1 MPRALVIVPT
11 YNERE
16 NLEGIVRRVLEAH
29 ERIDV
34 LVVDD
39 ASPDGT
45 GEAAE
50 AIAAREPRARVLRR
64 PAKLGLGTAYIAG
77 FRVAIAEGYDSV
89 FEFDA
94 DGSHP
99 PERLPEMLRR
109 LDEGA
114 TLVVGTRWMPG
125 GRTENWPLRR
135 RLLSRGAAVYA
146 RTLLR
151 SRVRDITAGYRGYR
165 TAFLAR
171 RDLDRIRSNGY
182 SFQIEMSWLVER
194 SDERIDEIPITFT
207 ERTEGSSKMSGAII
221 AEAVWRVAGWGL
233 GILLADLRR
242 PWLLPGR
249 VVRRRAARTARKRAA

>member
-16 NLEGIVRRVLEAH
+16 NIDGIVARVLAAH

-45 GEAAE
+45 GDAAE
-50 AIAAREPRARVLRR
+50 AIAAREPRVRVLRR
-64 PAKLGLGTAYIAG
+64 PGKLGLGTAYLAG
-77 FRVAIAEGYDSV
+77 FRDAISRGYAYA

-99 PERLPEMLRR
+99 PEKLPEMLTR

-114 TLVVGTRWMPG
+114 TVVIGTRWMPG
-125 GRTENWPLRR
+125 GRTERWPLRR
-135 RLLSRGAAVYA
+135 QLLSRGAAIYA

-165 TAFLAR
+165 AEALAR
-171 RDLDRIRSNGY
+171 WDLCSIRSNGY
-182 SFQIEMSWLVER
+182 SFQIEMTWIAER
-194 SDERIDEIPITFT
+194 SGARIDEIPITFT
-207 ERTEGSSKMSGAII
+207 ERAEGSSKMSGRII
-221 AEAVWRVAGWGL
+221 AEAIWRVFAWGC
-233 GILLADLRR
+233 GIALADLRR
-242 PWLLPGR
+242 P
-249 VVRRRAARTARKRAA
+249 RAALRLALREGAAA